1 MATSNPAFANSS
13 AFTGRGRVAAAT
25 PSVDELDALYA
36 RPSATPDQTDRMTYE
51 DTIVKTMSLFAVLLV
66 GAAIGWFIPA
76 LAIVGMIGGLV
87 LGLVNSFKKQ
97 PSVGL
102 IVAYAAFQG
111 LFVGGISAF
120 FESVP
125 AWGGVVFQAILAT
138 LVTVGVVLA
147 LFASGKVRASAKAT
161 KIFLV
166 AIIGYSVFGLI
177 NLGLML
183 FNAPVAGG
191 AFGIYSLEGPFGIPL
206 GVIIGAFAVLL
217 ASYSLVLDFDFIKR
231 GVEGGL
237 PSKFG
242 WQAGFGLMVTI
253 VWLYIEFLRIFA
265 LTRE

>member
-1 MATSNPAFANSS
+1 MATSNPAFANSP
-13 AFTGRGRVAAAT
+13 AFNGRGAAAAI
-25 PSVDELDALYA
+25 PSAVELDELYR

-51 DTIVKTMSLFAVLLV
+51 DTIVKTVSLFAVLLV
-66 GAAIGWFIPA
+66 TAAIAWFIPA
-76 LAIVGMIGGLV
+76 LAFVGMIGGLI

-111 LFVGGISAF
+111 LFVGGISAI

-125 AWGGVVFQAILAT
+125 EWGGVVFQAVLAT
-138 LVTVGVVLA
+138 LVTVGIVLA
-147 LFASGKVRASAKAT
+147 LFASGKVRASARAT

-166 AIIGYSVFGLI
+166 AIIAYSVFGLI

-191 AFGIYSLEGPFGIPL
+191 AFGLYSMDFMGIPL

-231 GVEGGL
+231 GVEGGA
-237 PSKFG
+237 PRKFG